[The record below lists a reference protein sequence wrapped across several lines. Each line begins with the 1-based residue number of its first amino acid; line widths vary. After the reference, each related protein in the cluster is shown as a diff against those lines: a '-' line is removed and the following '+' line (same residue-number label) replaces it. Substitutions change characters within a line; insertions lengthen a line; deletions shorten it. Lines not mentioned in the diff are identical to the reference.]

1 MLRAVYR
8 SIRNLLCVP
17 LFPMWAIARWLSR
30 PKAPWVV
37 VRLKPRLVEARQ
49 PLPWLRRIL
58 EADSLRR
65 TSSLA
70 AVRRLADCAIRDSKV
85 EGVAFV
91 IPPLQAGWS
100 VSAGLREQILRLR
113 DEGKK
118 TTVLLPRGAGH
129 RELYVASAADR
140 LYLGPQST
148 ITLLGLSA
156 QSHYL
161 KPMLDKLGVE
171 VEPFARKEYKTAVER
186 VSRDAMSEPQREQ
199 VQALLDG
206 HTVALLDALS
216 QRLGTPPAEV
226 RALFETGVFRAQ
238 EAVDANLADGLAYED
253 ELPDRLAL
261 HPKDASPQRDAR
273 RAGPP
278 SRSTASGAEGGLG
291 EGERA
296 GGRHKK
302 LTVEASRYLRF
313 KEAKLFRPLRRP
325 TYIAVVP
332 IRGAISESGAPQGRR
347 SSIVAALRHARQDR
361 RALGVLLWIDSPG
374 GSAEASDLIH
384 REVVRVKEK
393 KPVVAYFGEVAAS
406 GGYYVAAHAN
416 AIVAQPLGLTGS
428 IGVVSARLLAAQL
441 LDRLGVRTEVLRT
454 GPHADFF
461 SPHRPLSEE
470 ERAIMNRELDA
481 FYDSF
486 VALVADGR
494 GRPVEEIEPLARG
507 RVWLAADAHRH
518 GLVDELGGMDA
529 AMDRLRSNIEA
540 PERVRARLRP
550 MVVSTY
556 RLEAPPPAAQIR
568 LQNPVLEGF
577 RDLAALLSEGPAVL
591 YHAIGLPRIR

>member
-1 MLRAVYR
+1 MMLRALYR
-8 SIRNLLCVP
+8 TIRNLLCLP
-17 LFPMWAIARWLSR
+17 LLPLWAIARWFGR

-49 PLPWLRRIL
+49 PLPWLRRFIQ
-58 EADSLRR
+58 ADSLGR

-70 AVRRLADCAIRDSKV
+70 AVRRLADCVIRDPNV

-91 IPPLQAGWS
+91 LPPLQAGWS
-100 VSAGLREQILRLR
+100 VCAGLREQILRLR
-113 DEGKK
+113 DAGKK

-140 LYLGPQST
+140 LYVSPQST

-156 QSHYL
+156 QSHYV

-171 VEPFARKEYKTAVER
+171 VEPFARKEYKTAAER
-186 VSRDAMSEPQREQ
+186 VSREAMSEPQREQ
-199 VQALLDG
+199 VQTILDG
-206 HTVALLDALS
+206 HTAALLDALS
-216 QRLGTPPAEV
+216 QRLGTSPTEV
-226 RALFETGVFRAQ
+226 QALFETGVFRGQ
-238 EAVDANLADGLAYED
+238 DAVDAKLVDGLAYED
-253 ELPDRLAL
+253 ELPDRLDVDR
-261 HPKDASPQRDAR
+261 KK
-273 RAGPP
+273 G
-278 SRSTASGAEGGLG
+278 TIEGAP
-291 EGERA
+291 
-296 GGRHKK
+296 
-302 LTVEASRYLRF
+302 YLRF
-313 KEAKLFRPLRRP
+313 KEAKLFLPLRRP
-325 TYIAVVP
+325 RYIAVVP
-332 IRGAISESGAPQGRR
+332 IKGAISESGALQGRR
-347 SSIVAALRHARQDR
+347 ASIVAALRQARKDR
-361 RALGVLLWIDSPG
+361 RALGVLLWVDSPG

-428 IGVVSARLLAAQL
+428 IGVVSARLLASQL

-454 GPHADFF
+454 GPHADFY
-461 SPHRPLSEE
+461 SPHRPLSDD

-494 GRPVEEIEPLARG
+494 GRAVEEIEPLARG
-507 RVWLAADAHRH
+507 RVWLGVDAHRL

-529 AMDRLRSNIEA
+529 AVDRLRDSIEA

-556 RLEAPPPAAQIR
+556 RLEVPPPAAQLR
-568 LQNPVLEGF
+568 LHNPVLESF
-577 RDLAALLSEGPAVL
+577 RDLALLMSEGPTVL

>member
-1 MLRAVYR
+1 MLRALYR
-8 SIRNLLCVP
+8 TIRNLLCFP
-17 LFPMWAIARWLSR
+17 LLPLWAIARWFGR

-49 PLPWLRRIL
+49 PLPWLRRFIQ
-58 EADSLRR
+58 ADSLGR

-70 AVRRLADCAIRDSKV
+70 AVRRLADCVIRDPNV

-91 IPPLQAGWS
+91 LPPLQAGWS
-100 VSAGLREQILRLR
+100 VCAGLREQILRLR
-113 DEGKK
+113 DAGKK

-140 LYLGPQST
+140 LYVSPQST

-156 QSHYL
+156 QSHYV

-171 VEPFARKEYKTAVER
+171 VEPFARKEYKTAAER
-186 VSRDAMSEPQREQ
+186 VSREAMSEPQREQ
-199 VQALLDG
+199 VQTILDG
-206 HTVALLDALS
+206 HTAALLDALS
-216 QRLGTPPAEV
+216 QRLGTSPTEV
-226 RALFETGVFRAQ
+226 QALFETGVFRGQ
-238 EAVDANLADGLAYED
+238 DAVDAKLVDGLAYED
-253 ELPDRLAL
+253 ELPDRLDVDR
-261 HPKDASPQRDAR
+261 KK
-273 RAGPP
+273 G
-278 SRSTASGAEGGLG
+278 TIEGAP
-291 EGERA
+291 
-296 GGRHKK
+296 
-302 LTVEASRYLRF
+302 YLRF
-313 KEAKLFRPLRRP
+313 KEAKLFLPLRRP
-325 TYIAVVP
+325 RYIAVVP
-332 IRGAISESGAPQGRR
+332 IKGAISESGALQGRR
-347 SSIVAALRHARQDR
+347 ASIVAALRQARKDR
-361 RALGVLLWIDSPG
+361 RALGVLLWVDSPG

-428 IGVVSARLLAAQL
+428 IGVVSARLLASQL

-454 GPHADFF
+454 GPHADFY
-461 SPHRPLSEE
+461 SPHRPLSDD

-494 GRPVEEIEPLARG
+494 GRAVEEIEPLARG
-507 RVWLAADAHRH
+507 RVWLGVDAHRL

-529 AMDRLRSNIEA
+529 AVDRLRDSIEA

-556 RLEAPPPAAQIR
+556 RLEVPPPAAQLR
-568 LQNPVLEGF
+568 LHNPVLESF
-577 RDLAALLSEGPAVL
+577 RDLALLMSEGPTVL